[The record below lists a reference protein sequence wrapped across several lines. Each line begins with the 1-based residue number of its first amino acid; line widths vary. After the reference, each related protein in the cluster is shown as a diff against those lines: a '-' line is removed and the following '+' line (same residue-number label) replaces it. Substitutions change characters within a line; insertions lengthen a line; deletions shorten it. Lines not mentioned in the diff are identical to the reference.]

1 MCDPDLAEA
10 HYNLGVALAEL
21 QRFPEAIAELKEA
34 VSLDPESVDARVQ
47 LGLVMSQNDPAGAA
61 NIFRALVRRD
71 PKFAEGHNN
80 LGLVLLQSG
89 DLAKAE
95 AEFAEAIRLKPEFA
109 EAHYNLA
116 LAFRQQGKES
126 EAQREL
132 AKAYELAPELKSR
145 AVQ

>member
-1 MCDPDLAEA
+1 M
-10 HYNLGVALAEL
+10 
-21 QRFPEAIAELKEA
+21 KEA
-34 VSLDPESVDARVQ
+34 VSFDPESVDARIQ
-47 LGLVMSQNDPAGAA
+47 LGLVMSQSDPAGAA

-89 DLAKAE
+89 DTRKAE
-95 AEFAEAIRLKPEFA
+95 AEFEEAVRLKPQFA

-126 EAQREL
+126 EAQHEME
-132 AKAYELAPELKSR
+132 KAYELAPELKGR
-145 AVQ
+145 AQP